1 MHTLIEVIRRE
12 PVLSQGV
19 VQAVVACAAA
29 FGLPMSP
36 QQLGTVLALSAA
48 SMALLAR
55 SHTTSVARPRSRG
68 GADLVPTA

>member
-1 MHTLIEVIRRE
+1 MQTLMDVIRRE
-12 PVLSQGV
+12 PVLSQGI
-19 VQAVVACAAA
+19 VQAVFACAAA
-29 FGLPMSP
+29 FGLPMTQ

-55 SHTTSVARPRSRG
+55 SHTTSVARPKGRG